1 MKHLFLFILLATVQ
15 LVNAQEVNKKNWTLV
30 HERTASWCPNCG
42 TWGWNLKNRFID
54 DFKNENVVFVAA
66 HHSGDLVN
74 STSTEF
80 GNNFAG
86 GGQPIFYVDGF
97 NINANSSNINTKIE
111 ETKLEVQFK
120 KDVTVIAGIGINAN
134 INESAKTIKADAKV
148 EFLSDVESGDYYF
161 GMYLLEDVLN
171 TQASRTG
178 QQLHKNVLRKS
189 FLAKTFDNP
198 LKAGQ
203 IKSGTVF
210 NLSGTLDNA
219 TAAKENYKVLGVI
232 WTKVN
237 GKYIF
242 FNAFVT
248 DVKSTSSTEN
258 PTIGSNEFNVYQAE
272 SGNLVVNF
280 DDQTNLSKD
289 AVISVTDISG
299 KLIKVVNING
309 LHTKS
314 ISIEADY
321 QQGMHVVTLTSG
333 TQKTS
338 KKIVL
343 L

>member
-1 MKHLFLFILLATVQ
+1 MKNLFLFILIVAVQ
-15 LVNAQEVNKKNWTLV
+15 IVNGQEVNKKNWTLI

-42 TWGWNLKNRFID
+42 TWGWTLKNRFID
-54 DFKNENVVFVAA
+54 EFKSDNVVFVAA
-66 HHSGDLVN
+66 HHSGDLIN
-74 STSTEF
+74 STATEF

-97 NINANSSNINTKIE
+97 NINASSSNANTKIE

-120 KDVTVIAGIGINAN
+120 KDATVIAGIGINAN
-134 INESAKTIKADAKV
+134 LNESTKTIKADAKI

-161 GMYLLEDVLN
+161 GLYLLEDVLN
-171 TQASRTG
+171 VQASRTG
-178 QQLHKNVLRKS
+178 QQLHKNVLRNS
-189 FLAKTFDNP
+189 FLPKTFENS
-198 LKAGQ
+198 LKFGA

-210 NLSGTLDNA
+210 NLSGTVVNVN
-219 TAAKENYKVLGVI
+219 AAKENYKVLGVI

-237 GKYIF
+237 GKFIF

-258 PTIGSNEFNVYQAE
+258 TTIGSTEFNVYQAE

-280 DDQTNLSKD
+280 NDHTNLTKD

-299 KLIKVVNING
+299 KVIKVVNVNG
-309 LHTKS
+309 QNTKTL
-314 ISIEADY
+314 SIEAEY